1 MRAFGCLALGRAE
14 PAVAQPDE
22 RGCSDPRS
30 TGAGFEAPAFVPG
43 LDDLAVVG
51 EAVEQSGGHLGI
63 AEQVGHSP
71 KARFNERLIT
81 PRRKKLPAVCLAYC
95 HLLD

>member
-1 MRAFGCLALGRAE
+1 
-14 PAVAQPDE
+14 
-22 RGCSDPRS
+22 
-30 TGAGFEAPAFVPG
+30 
-43 LDDLAVVG
+43 VVG